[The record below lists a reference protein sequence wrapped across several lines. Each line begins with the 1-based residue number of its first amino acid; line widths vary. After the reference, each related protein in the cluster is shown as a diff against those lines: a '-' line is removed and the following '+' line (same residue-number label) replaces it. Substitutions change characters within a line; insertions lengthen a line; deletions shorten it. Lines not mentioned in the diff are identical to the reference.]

1 MLETRHA
8 NIEFLGRD
16 GFQWFI
22 AQVAPDKVWRTE
34 NNQNFDNGFRAKI
47 RILGYH
53 PGENGGGGGISDED
67 LPWAHFLVSPQ
78 FGAGNF
84 NGGTSFALQGGEMVV
99 GFFLDGEDAQQ
110 PVVIGSFFAN
120 YNIEDVADFKKV
132 LDDGT
137 SGFKPIGID
146 ESVKYAKGAT
156 IKGQKRQRK
165 SGTIVNSNSQI
176 VDDNKKLVGTIE
188 KVYDNKSYEIKVPVV
203 CDTPASATGD
213 ITKSLQGFFDTVNK
227 LEKFGDGY
235 IDPVLN
241 RIVRMDKEID
251 KVSKEISGAMSG
263 IVRGARLNLFKE
275 INEKVDSTIS
285 FLDPD
290 FLIKNLEIKKAK
302 DDAYCLIE
310 NLLNGLKNFVGDF
323 IKGLLG
329 NILNIPLCAAE
340 QFIGGLMSNLTD
352 KIQSAIGPAI
362 SAISKL
368 SGIAMPSFSS
378 MMTKA
383 MEMAQTALALFSC
396 EGNACE
402 TSPADFMTNIG
413 PDPKK
418 VLNFDGVGGLINKF
432 TSLSGSGLTG
442 ALDSLVGSTFPQ
454 VRIGDMVGD
463 FAGGSPLNGLV
474 GGCNVSSK
482 VCGPPRIEI
491 FGGGGL
497 GAAADAVINSIG
509 QVVGVN
515 MKSFGGGY
523 SKAPFV
529 SVFDDCS
536 NGKGATAK
544 AVVENGQVVNLI
556 VTNSG
561 GGYLTPDSI
570 SDTEGVD
577 VIGQVEGIDIV
588 STGIGYEE
596 GDLIVSD
603 SGQTLT
609 PVIEDG
615 RIVGS
620 SGIIDLGLI
629 TLPEMTVQTSTGIGA
644 DIRAI
649 TRFVKREDYTDPV
662 VPEAELIRVISC
674 PRFY

>member
-8 NIEFLGRD
+8 NIEFLGKD

-34 NNQNFDNGFRAKI
+34 NNQNFNNGFRAKI

-53 PGENGGGGGISDED
+53 PGENTEEGGISDED

-99 GFFLDGEDAQQ
+99 GFFLDGEEAQQ
-110 PVVIGSFFAN
+110 PVVFGSFFAN
-120 YNIEDVADFKKV
+120 YNIDEVEDFKKV
-132 LDDGT
+132 LENGT

-146 ESVKYAKGAT
+146 EFVKYGKHTT
-156 IKGQKRQRK
+156 IERQEKQIK
-165 SGTIVNSNSQI
+165 SGTIVNSNSQVI
-176 VDDNKKLVGTIE
+176 DVNKEKKGTIE
-188 KVYDNKSYEIKVPVV
+188 KVYDNKTYKVKVPVV
-203 CDTPASATGD
+203 CDTPAASTGD
-213 ITKSLQGFFDTVNK
+213 ITKALQGFFDEINRF
-227 LEKFGDGY
+227 EKFADGY

-241 RIVRMDKEID
+241 RIVDMDVEIN

-275 INEKVDSTIS
+275 INEKVDGAID
-285 FLDPD
+285 FLDPNH
-290 FLIKNLEIKKAK
+290 LIKNLEIKKAK
-302 DDAYCLIE
+302 DDIFCLIE
-310 NLLNGLKNFVGDF
+310 NVLNGLKDFVGDF

-340 QFIGGLMSNLTD
+340 QFLSGLMSNITD
-352 KIQSAIGPAI
+352 KIQGLISPAI
-362 SAISKL
+362 SAISKF
-368 SGIAMPSFSS
+368 SGVAMPSFSA

-396 EGNACE
+396 EGNTCE
-402 TSPADFMTNIG
+402 TDPADFMINEG

-418 VLNFDGVGGLINKF
+418 VLNFNSLLSKF
-432 TSLSGSGLTG
+432 TTLSGSGLTG
-442 ALDSLVGSTFPQ
+442 ALDALVGSTFPQ

-463 FAGGSPLNGLV
+463 FAGASPLNGLV

-497 GAAADAVINSIG
+497 GAAADAVINSVG

-515 MKSFGGGY
+515 MSSFGVGY
-523 SKAPFV
+523 KEPPFV
-529 SVFDDCS
+529 TIFDDCN

-544 AVVENGQVVNLI
+544 PVIEDGKVVNLI
-556 VTNSG
+556 ITNSG
-561 GGYLTPDSI
+561 GGYLTPDNT

-577 VIGQVEGIDIV
+577 VIGQVEGIEII

-620 SGIIDLGLI
+620 SGIIDLGLT
-629 TLPEMTVQTSTGIGA
+629 TLPEMTVQTNTGIGA
-644 DIRAI
+644 DIKAI
-649 TRFVKREDYTDPV
+649 TRFVKREDYTDPI
-662 VPEAELIRVISC
+662 VPDAELIRVISC

>member
-1 MLETRHA
+1 MLTRHS
-8 NIEFLGRD
+8 NIEFFGKD

-53 PGENGGGGGISDED
+53 PGENGGEGGISDED

-84 NGGTSFALQGGEMVV
+84 NGGTSFGLQGGEMVV
-99 GFFLDGEDAQQ
+99 GFFLDGEEAQQ
-110 PVVIGSFFAN
+110 PVVFGSFFAN
-120 YNIEDVADFKKV
+120 YNIEEVEDFKKV
-132 LDDGT
+132 LENGT

-146 ESVKYAKGAT
+146 ESVKYGKHTT
-156 IKGQKRQRK
+156 IEGQKKQK
-165 SGTIVNSNSQI
+165 NSGVVVNSSSKIIDQ
-176 VDDNKKLVGTIE
+176 NKELKGTIE
-188 KVYDNKSYEIKVPVV
+188 KVYDNKTYKVKVPVV
-203 CDTPASATGD
+203 CDTPAASTGD
-213 ITKSLQGFFDTVNK
+213 ITKALQGFFDEINRF
-227 LEKFGDGY
+227 EKFADGY

-241 RIVRMDKEID
+241 RIVDMDVEIN

-275 INEKVDSTIS
+275 INEKVDDAID

-290 FLIKNLEIKKAK
+290 YLIKNIEIKKAK
-302 DDAYCLIE
+302 DDIYCLIE
-310 NLLNGLKNFVGDF
+310 NVLNGLKNFVGDF

-340 QFIGGLMSNLTD
+340 QFLSGLMSNITD
-352 KIQSAIGPAI
+352 KIQGLIGPAI
-362 SAISKL
+362 SAVSKF
-368 SGIAMPSFSS
+368 SGVAMPSFSA

-396 EGNACE
+396 EGNTCE
-402 TSPADFMTNIG
+402 TDPADFMINEG
-413 PDPKK
+413 SDPKK
-418 VLNFDGVGGLINKF
+418 VLNFNSLLSKF
-432 TSLSGSGLTG
+432 TTLSGSGLTG
-442 ALDSLVGSTFPQ
+442 ALDALVGSTFPQ

-463 FAGGSPLNGLV
+463 FAGASPLNGLV

-497 GAAADAVINSIG
+497 GAAADAVINSVG

-515 MKSFGGGY
+515 MSSFGVGY
-523 SKAPFV
+523 TEPPFV
-529 SVFDDCS
+529 TVFDDCN

-544 AVVENGQVVNLI
+544 PVIEDGKVVNLI
-556 VTNSG
+556 ITNSG
-561 GGYLTPDSI
+561 GGYLTPDNT

-577 VIGQVEGIDIV
+577 VIGQVEGVEII
-588 STGIGYEE
+588 STGVGYEE

-620 SGIIDLGLI
+620 SGIIDLGLT
-629 TLPEMTVQTSTGIGA
+629 TLPEMTVQTNTGIGA
-644 DIRAI
+644 DIKAI
-649 TRFVKREDYTDPV
+649 TRFVKREDYTDPI
-662 VPEAELIRVISC
+662 VPDAELIRVISC

>member
-8 NIEFLGRD
+8 NIEFLGKD

-34 NNQNFDNGFRAKI
+34 NNQNFNNGFRAKI

-53 PGENGGGGGISDED
+53 PGENTEEGGISDED

-99 GFFLDGEDAQQ
+99 GFFLDGEEAQQ
-110 PVVIGSFFAN
+110 PVVFGSFFAN
-120 YNIEDVADFKKV
+120 YNIEEVEDFKKV
-132 LDDGT
+132 LENGT

-146 ESVKYAKGAT
+146 ESVKYGKHTT
-156 IKGQKRQRK
+156 IEGQKKQK
-165 SGTIVNSNSQI
+165 NSGVVVNSNSEIIDQ
-176 VDDNKKLVGTIE
+176 NKEKKGTIE
-188 KVYDNKSYEIKVPVV
+188 KVYDNKTYKVKVPVV
-203 CDTPASATGD
+203 CDTPAASTGD
-213 ITKSLQGFFDTVNK
+213 ITKALQGFFDEINRF
-227 LEKFGDGY
+227 EKFADGY

-241 RIVRMDKEID
+241 RIVDMDVEIN

-275 INEKVDSTIS
+275 INEKVDDAID

-290 FLIKNLEIKKAK
+290 YLIKNIEIKKAK
-302 DDAYCLIE
+302 DDIYCLIE
-310 NLLNGLKNFVGDF
+310 NVLNGLKNFVGDF

-340 QFIGGLMSNLTD
+340 QFLSGLMSNITD
-352 KIQSAIGPAI
+352 KIQGLIGPAI
-362 SAISKL
+362 SAVSKF
-368 SGIAMPSFSS
+368 SGVAMPSFSA

-396 EGNACE
+396 EGNTCE
-402 TSPADFMTNIG
+402 TDPADFMINEG

-418 VLNFDGVGGLINKF
+418 VLNFNSLLSKF
-432 TSLSGSGLTG
+432 TTLSGSGLTG
-442 ALDSLVGSTFPQ
+442 ALDALVGSTFPQ

-463 FAGGSPLNGLV
+463 FAGASPLNGLV

-497 GAAADAVINSIG
+497 GAAADAVINSVG

-515 MKSFGGGY
+515 MSSFGVGY
-523 SKAPFV
+523 TEPPFV
-529 SVFDDCS
+529 TVFDDCN

-544 AVVENGQVVNLI
+544 PVIEDGKVVNLI
-556 VTNSG
+556 ITNSG
-561 GGYLTPDSI
+561 GGYLTPDNT

-577 VIGQVEGIDIV
+577 VIGQVEGVEII
-588 STGIGYEE
+588 STGVGYEE

-620 SGIIDLGLI
+620 SGIIDLGLT
-629 TLPEMTVQTSTGIGA
+629 TLPEMTVQTNTGIGA
-644 DIRAI
+644 DIKAI
-649 TRFVKREDYTDPV
+649 TRFVKREDYTDPI
-662 VPEAELIRVISC
+662 VPDAELIRVISC